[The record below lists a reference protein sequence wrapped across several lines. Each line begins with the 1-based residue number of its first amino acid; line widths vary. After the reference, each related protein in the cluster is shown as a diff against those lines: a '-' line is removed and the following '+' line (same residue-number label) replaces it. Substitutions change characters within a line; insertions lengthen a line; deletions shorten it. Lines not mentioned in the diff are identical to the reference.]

1 MFYLFQYML
10 RTSPSSFYI
19 MDVTVERYAS
29 YWGGGNS
36 NMWIISL
43 KEHTTPRSKN
53 NYVLDWAVKKDKLPI
68 FVNFFN
74 DIFIQCVSSEKD

>member
-1 MFYLFQYML
+1 MF